1 MILNTITLHNFMSY
15 ADATLDLTSLGVACL
30 SGPNGAGKSALLDA
44 ITWAIW
50 EGGRSS
56 SDELIRLGEREMWV
70 DLCFMHEAQR
80 YRVRRSRYRSV
91 GRNGV
96 KSLSK
101 GTLEFQ
107 IWNGLPSGDHRCVDA
122 DGESQAADA
131 EFDKDTADCSE
142 RLAAADVGS
151 AEDPQADAATASIG
165 RAAGALVVSG
175 SGASAAGTSGALLA
189 GTSGAL
195 LAETSGALLAGTS
208 GPSPP
213 ASAGAAIA
221 VTSPTGESVEVT
233 PRKRS
238 RRGHAQAQPADGA
251 WRSLTAAS
259 MKETQKVIE
268 NLLRMDF
275 DTFVNSAYL
284 RQGRADEFT
293 TRNAMER
300 KQVLTEILGLSYFD
314 HLQEQAR
321 DRVKELKARQEW
333 LQAAIAS
340 LGSAELEIAS
350 AENDVEQNRQNFAR
364 ASEELDACKL
374 NAEELQ
380 QKIQRLQI
388 TSEKVAS
395 AEKQVKTLSD
405 DIDGLSEREVEIE
418 QRRASLAALVS
429 QSPEIEQAVRQ
440 FERVKTAAE
449 QLDLQAVT
457 AQDLTARRL
466 ELQTQLAR
474 HRSKIEL
481 ELEHVATLRRDNED
495 KQKKLQKDTADAAK
509 IEEAHIN
516 YRETAGLE
524 TELSKRQEMFVQ
536 LTQRANSLQSQILE
550 CRIRLEAEAGQK
562 EVTVSDF
569 EVILSTRS
577 SLESQRVSLQNEAEN
592 LEKSETEFELVEER
606 GLSIKSKLESAQIK
620 IEELRRRQRENK
632 EKIQE
637 LTCHDDSG
645 ICPLCASPIV
655 DRAAVIEKYKRENDL
670 FDREIADLKHET
682 AQLEVERGQLRKE
695 YLALKQ
701 KLEMRK
707 ALDTQIGQFNER
719 ISAVARAQ
727 ESCEKVRTE
736 HEALVRA
743 LQDQEYALIERES
756 LVAVKAEIHKLEFDP
771 VQFAAIQAQ
780 LRAQRHVEVKFQQ
793 LQRDLAE
800 LKKLKEMLPGLESR
814 DEELSAEL
822 AAETYGMETRNELHA
837 LQQTLSE
844 LNYDR
849 QKHAELK
856 VELAALMPKTEQF
869 RQLQQAS
876 AELPSVVE
884 SLASCRAALAAKREE
899 LPWLRQELQ
908 NWQIELMA
916 LPDTQLML
924 NGLRPSLVLLAQ
936 EKEQLA
942 RTLAVSETL
951 LEQLRQRLAELIQAK
966 KELTA
971 ISEESDDYAFLAEAF
986 GKKGIQAVII
996 ENAIP
1001 EIEAESNR
1009 ILSRLTENK
1018 MHVAL
1023 VTQQRTKSG
1032 GVTETLDLLI
1042 GDETGTRNYELY
1054 SGGEAFKVNFAIR
1067 VALSRLLARR
1077 SGAKLETLIIDEGF
1091 GSQDDLSRERLVK
1104 AIRSIQSDFA
1114 RILVITHF
1122 PDVREMF
1129 PNQIQVKK
1137 VHGASQFHL
1146 LS

>member
-1 MILNTITLHNFMSY
+1 MSY
-15 ADATLDLTSLGVACL
+15 VDATLDLTSLGVACL

-56 SDELIRLGEREMWV
+56 SDELVRLGEKEMWV
-70 DLCFMHEAQR
+70 DLCFTHEAQR

-91 GRNGV
+91 GRSGV

-107 IWNGLPSGDHRCVDA
+107 IWNGSQTA
-122 DGESQAADA
+122 DLSQTISIDRAGGEFQAADA
-131 EFDKDTADCSE
+131 GFNS
-142 RLAAADVGS
+142 
-151 AEDPQADAATASIG
+151 DAAPTGEAAGTASGIG
-165 RAAGALVVSG
+165 AHEISPEQAGVAAWMPN
-175 SGASAAGTSGALLA
+175 ASAAARVPVASLGT
-189 GTSGAL
+189 
-195 LAETSGALLAGTS
+195 AE
-208 GPSPP
+208 
-213 ASAGAAIA
+213 ASTAASAAIA
-221 VTSPTGESVEVT
+221 VTSPSGESVAIT
-233 PRKRS
+233 PRKRT
-238 RRGHAQAQPADGA
+238 RRAEAPVQSTDGA

-293 TRNAMER
+293 TRNATER
-300 KQVLTEILGLSYFD
+300 KQVLCEILGLSYFD
-314 HLQEQAR
+314 RLQEQAR
-321 DRVKELKARQEW
+321 DKVRELKARQEW

-350 AENDVEQNRQNFAR
+350 AETDVEQNRQNFER

-395 AEKQVKTLSD
+395 AQKQVKALSD
-405 DIDGLSEREVEIE
+405 DIENLSQREIEVEE
-418 QRRASLAALVS
+418 RRASLAALVS
-429 QSPEIEQAVRQ
+429 RSPEIEQAVSE
-440 FERVKTAAE
+440 FERVKANVE
-449 QLDLQAVT
+449 QLDIKAVT
-457 AQDLTARRL
+457 AQDMMARRL

-474 HRSKIEL
+474 QRSKIEL

-495 KQKKLQKDTADAAK
+495 KQKKLYKDTADAEK
-509 IEEAHIN
+509 IEEAHRN
-516 YRETAGLE
+516 YKETARLE
-524 TELSKRQEMFVQ
+524 AELSKRQEIFVQ
-536 LTQRANSLQSQILE
+536 LTQRANSLQSQIVE

-562 EVTVSDF
+562 EVALSDF
-569 EVILSTRS
+569 EAILKTKN
-577 SLESQRVSLQNEAEN
+577 SLESKRFSLQSDAEN

-606 GLSIKSKLESAQIK
+606 GLSIKSRLESAQIK

-637 LTCHDDSG
+637 LTCHDDLG
-645 ICPLCASPIV
+645 ICPLCASAIV
-655 DRAAVIEKYKRENDL
+655 DRAAVIEKYKRENDS
-670 FDREIADLKHET
+670 FDREVADLKHEI
-682 AQLEVERGQLRKE
+682 AELEVERGQLRKE

-719 ISAVARAQ
+719 ISAVARA
-727 ESCEKVRTE
+727 EASCQKVRAE
-736 HEALVRA
+736 HEALVRS

-771 VQFAAIQAQ
+771 VQYSAIQAQ

-793 LQRDLAE
+793 LQRDLSE
-800 LKKLKEMLPGLESR
+800 LKRLIEQLPDLESR
-814 DEELSAEL
+814 DDALSAEL
-822 AAETYGMETRNELHA
+822 AAETYGMETRTELHA

-869 RQLQQAS
+869 RELQKAS

-884 SLASCRAALAAKREE
+884 SLASCRALLATKREA
-899 LPWLRQELQ
+899 LPELRQELQ
-908 NWQIELMA
+908 NWQTELEA

-924 NGLRPSLVLLAQ
+924 DGLRPSLILLAQ

-951 LEQLRQRLAELIQAK
+951 LEQLRQRLAELIRAK
-966 KELTA
+966 TELTA

-1032 GVTETLDLLI
+1032 GITETLDLLI

-1114 RILVITHF
+1114 RILVITHM

-1137 VHGASQFHL
+1137 IHGASQFNL
-1146 LS
+1146 VS

>member
-1 MILNTITLHNFMSY
+1 MSY
-15 ADATLDLTSLGVACL
+15 ADAMLDLTSLGVACL

-44 ITWAIW
+44 VTWAIW

-70 DLCFMHEAQR
+70 DLCFAHEGQR
-80 YRVRRSRYRSV
+80 YRVRRSRYRSS

-96 KSLSK
+96 KSVSK

-107 IWNGLPSGDHRCVDA
+107 VWNGSQTAEPAQQIGTGLA
-122 DGESQAADA
+122 DGGSQAADA
-131 EFDKDTADCSE
+131 GFNDD
-142 RLAAADVGS
+142 AAAIGDTV
-151 AEDPQADAATASIG
+151 ATAAGIG
-165 RAAGALVVSG
+165 VHEVCDAQAAGAG
-175 SGASAAGTSGALLA
+175 RASNPLAARPSGALRAAAAAEASSAPLA
-189 GTSGAL
+189 GAS
-195 LAETSGALLAGTS
+195 GTS
-208 GPSPP
+208 
-213 ASAGAAIA
+213 IA
-221 VTSPTGESVEVT
+221 VVSPSGQSVEVT

-238 RRGHAQAQPADGA
+238 RRAHEPVPSTDGV

-259 MKETQKVIE
+259 MKETQKLIE

-300 KQVLTEILGLSYFD
+300 KQVLCEILGLSYFD
-314 HLQEQAR
+314 RLQEQAR
-321 DRVKELKARQEW
+321 DKVRELKARQEW

-340 LGSAELEIAS
+340 LGSAELEIGA
-350 AENDVEQNRQNFAR
+350 AENDVEQNRKNFER
-364 ASEELDACKL
+364 ASEELDACKS

-395 AEKQVKTLSD
+395 AEKQVRALCEDIETLSQ
-405 DIDGLSEREVEIE
+405 REIEVE

-429 QSPEIEQAVRQ
+429 LSPEIEQAVRE
-440 FERVKTAAE
+440 FERVKAAVE
-449 QLDLQAVT
+449 QLDLKAVT
-457 AQDLTARRL
+457 AQDMMARRL
-466 ELQTQLAR
+466 ELQTHLAR
-474 HRSKIEL
+474 QRSKIEL

-495 KQKKLQKDTADAAK
+495 KQKKLLKDTADAEK
-509 IEEAHIN
+509 IEEAHRN
-516 YRETAGLE
+516 YKETARLE
-524 TELSKRQEMFVQ
+524 AELSKRQELFVQ
-536 LTQRANSLQSQILE
+536 LTQRANSLQSQIVE

-562 EVTVSDF
+562 EVAVSDF
-569 EVILSTRS
+569 ETILSTKN
-577 SLESQRVSLQNEAEN
+577 SLESQRFSLQNDAEN

-606 GLSIKSKLESAQIK
+606 GLSIKSRLESAQIK

-655 DRAAVIEKYKRENDL
+655 DRAAVIDKYKRENES
-670 FDREIADLKHET
+670 FDSEIADLKHEI
-682 AQLEVERGQLRKE
+682 AELEVERGQLRKE

-719 ISAVARAQ
+719 ISAIARAE
-727 ESCEKVRTE
+727 ESCQKVRAE
-736 HEALVRA
+736 HQALVRS
-743 LQDQEYALIERES
+743 LQDQEYAVIERES

-771 VQFAAIQAQ
+771 VQFSAIQAQ

-793 LQRDLAE
+793 LQRDLSE
-800 LKKLKEMLPGLESR
+800 LKRLIEQLPDLESK
-814 DEELSAEL
+814 DEALSAEL
-822 AAETYGMETRNELHA
+822 AAETYGMQTRNELHG

-849 QKHAELK
+849 QRHAELK

-869 RQLQQAS
+869 RELQKAS
-876 AELPSVVE
+876 AELPAVVE
-884 SLASCRAALAAKREE
+884 SLAGCRALLATKREA
-899 LPWLRQELQ
+899 LPLLRQELE
-908 NWQIELMA
+908 NWQIELKA
-916 LPDTQLML
+916 LPDTQLIL
-924 NGLRPSLVLLAQ
+924 DGLRPSLVLLAQ

-951 LEQLRQRLAELIQAK
+951 LEQLRHRLAELIQAK
-966 KELTA
+966 TELTA

-1032 GVTETLDLLI
+1032 GITETLDLLI

-1114 RILVITHF
+1114 RILVITHL

-1137 VHGASQFHL
+1137 IHGASQFNL